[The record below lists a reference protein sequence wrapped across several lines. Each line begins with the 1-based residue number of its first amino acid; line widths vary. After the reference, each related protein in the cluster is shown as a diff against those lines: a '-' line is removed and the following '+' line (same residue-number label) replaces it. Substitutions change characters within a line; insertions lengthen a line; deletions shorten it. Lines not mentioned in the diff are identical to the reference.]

1 MEVVN
6 APRCTWHWMIFNECP
21 TVEEPFGFV
30 QSNGLAAKSCS
41 YSSQSQLR
49 RRATIGLVLIVL
61 SIWNRQILYMLG
73 TCFRATATVSSLLWG
88 EWLRVWL
95 WSLNSQLNL
104 ALLQEWARSEWSIW
118 TLKTVCLMLRKH
130 VGIRDFL
137 STVET
142 GFRDHRNPGAAI
154 LWVEASFVY
163 DGWMSGIEQL
173 CAIDTPQGG
182 SVKFR
187 LSESQGVT
195 PDDNVAMESQRVLHF
210 NDFQCISALHGA
222 AWPDQVTSEKEPALS
237 EQQRRGV
244 EPGSRV
250 IRIARRHDTDDSNQS
265 LNGER
270 AQNCQLKFEG
280 NLHNLVLQCDQLLCS
295 KTRDIKFWFIL
306 ILNRSPHFQHFGGRI
321 FQYISVLTFV
331 LILVMAFLEGFQWK
345 TDPFVASHVYFEAFA
360 ITYTSPAVLL
370 AEQIH
375 GFEDV
380 PAAQLIIIM
389 IIMSPCHDLIAD
401 QRLWLSLAYDRIA
414 PQTNELCVS
423 LAYVTSN
430 QND

>member
-1 MEVVN
+1 
-6 APRCTWHWMIFNECP
+6 MIFNECP
-21 TVEEPFGFV
+21 TVEEPFDVGIKKKNVLSITSSGEIGFWEHDIEASKMQGRARGRKGERKTYHITISPWNLEDIHWMWQKTPRAQERARAKRKGSYPTKKATGIFDNPHLV
-30 QSNGLAAKSCS
+30 LFKVILPFLDYGLAGKSCS

-61 SIWNRQILYMLG
+61 SIWDSQILYMLQ

-182 SVKFR
+182 S
-187 LSESQGVT
+187 
-195 PDDNVAMESQRVLHF
+195 
-210 NDFQCISALHGA
+210 GA
-222 AWPDQVTSEKEPALS
+222 AA
-237 EQQRRGV
+237 
-244 EPGSRV
+244 
-250 IRIARRHDTDDSNQS
+250 
-265 LNGER
+265 
-270 AQNCQLKFEG
+270 
-280 NLHNLVLQCDQLLCS
+280 
-295 KTRDIKFWFIL
+295 
-306 ILNRSPHFQHFGGRI
+306 
-321 FQYISVLTFV
+321 
-331 LILVMAFLEGFQWK
+331 
-345 TDPFVASHVYFEAFA
+345 
-360 ITYTSPAVLL
+360 
-370 AEQIH
+370 
-375 GFEDV
+375 
-380 PAAQLIIIM
+380 
-389 IIMSPCHDLIAD
+389 
-401 QRLWLSLAYDRIA
+401 
-414 PQTNELCVS
+414 
-423 LAYVTSN
+423 
-430 QND
+430 

>member
-1 MEVVN
+1 MRLDARGIEWYSIN
-6 APRCTWHWMIFNECP
+6 AQLLRNHLVLFKVIL
-21 TVEEPFGFV
+21 PFLDY
-30 QSNGLAAKSCS
+30 GLAGQSCS
-41 YSSQSQLR
+41 CSSQSQLR
-49 RRATIGLVLIVL
+49 RRATNYWTCSHLVIYLRQADSLHARDML
-61 SIWNRQILYMLG
+61 SP
-73 TCFRATATVSSLLWG
+73 TATVSSLLWG

-142 GFRDHRNPGAAI
+142 GFRDHRSPGAAI

-222 AWPDQVTSEKEPALS
+222 AWPDQVTSEKEPALL

-295 KTRDIKFWFIL
+295 KTRDIKFWFVL
-306 ILNRSPHFQHFGGRI
+306 ILNRSPHFQQFGGRI

-331 LILVMAFLEGFQWK
+331 LILVVAFLEGFQWK
-345 TDPFVASHVYFEAFA
+345 TGPFVASHVYFEAFA

-370 AEQIH
+370 TVLNK
-375 GFEDV
+375 F
-380 PAAQLIIIM
+380 M
-389 IIMSPCHDLIAD
+389 DL
-401 QRLWLSLAYDRIA
+401 RMYPPLS
-414 PQTNELCVS
+414 S
-423 LAYVTSN
+423 LS
-430 QND
+430 